1 MQGFGWQEL
10 LDVAETEAKVIAIA
24 RNYLASIE
32 PFEVARLPERC
43 KPRKLL
49 TAEDIGAFA
58 LDLVREHGEEMRDA
72 APLVHR
78 MAAFF
83 AHANLRLSHILTK
96 ANDDESGLREIA

>member
-1 MQGFGWQEL
+1 MQGFGWQQL
-10 LDVAETEAKVIAIA
+10 LDVAETQDKVIAIS
-24 RNYLASIE
+24 RDFLASLE

-49 TAEDIGAFA
+49 TSEDIGAYA
-58 LDLVREHGEEMRDA
+58 LDLVREHGDEMRDA
-72 APLVHR
+72 APIVHR

-83 AHANLRLSHILTK
+83 AHANLRLSRILAR